1 MTEDHCAYRAEAFHI
16 GNPLGE
22 KNTWRVVALTF
33 VTMIAEIVA
42 GNVFGSMA
50 LLADGWHMST
60 HVAALAITAVAY
72 VLARRHARDPR
83 FAFGTWKMEVLGGF
97 AGGIVLGIVAL
108 FMAVESVARLI
119 APAAVRYD
127 EALVVTVIGLAVNL
141 LSATLLAS
149 RGHAHSHAHGLL
161 DHDHAHDHAHP
172 HDHRCAHAADGDP
185 PPHRPAHDE
194 DLNLRAA
201 YAHVLADALTSVLA
215 VVALLGGKYFGWT
228 RLDPL
233 TGVVGGA
240 VVGVWAA
247 GLIRETGRVLL
258 DREMDHPVVGEIRDL
273 LEADGITRVTDLHV
287 WRVGYKQFA
296 GIVSLKSAR
305 PKTADEYRADLSV
318 HGELV
323 HLTIEV
329 SDAEALPA
337 AANSPQVS

>member
-1 MTEDHCAYRAEAFHI
+1 MTEDHCAYRAEAFHV

-149 RGHAHSHAHGLL
+149 RGHAHSHPHGLHGHAQKHG
-161 DHDHAHDHAHP
+161 HDHLHDP
-172 HDHRCAHAADGDP
+172 GCSHAAGGDS
-185 PPHRPAHDE
+185 PHRSAHDE

-215 VVALLGGKYFGWT
+215 VVALLGGKYFGWA

-233 TGVVGGA
+233 MGVVGGA
-240 VVGVWAA
+240 VVGVWAV

-258 DREMDHPVVGEIRDL
+258 DREMDHPIVREIRDV
-273 LEADGITRVTDLHV
+273 LEADGVTRVTDLHV

-296 GIVSLKSAR
+296 GLVSLKSAQ

-329 SDAEALPA
+329 RVAEALPA